1 MRQLGYGN
9 IAKVKYTS
17 KNIEDQQSRLVFL
30 VFVMKLFPFAVQDA
44 RSTVQSQSA
53 WRLHLDSSNSG
64 APGSN
69 RAKAQ
74 LPFKLME
81 FSGSIYC

>member
-1 MRQLGYGN
+1 
-9 IAKVKYTS
+9 
-17 KNIEDQQSRLVFL
+17 
-30 VFVMKLFPFAVQDA
+30 VFVLKLFPFAVQDA

>member
-1 MRQLGYGN
+1 MEILQR
-9 IAKVKYTS
+9 S
-17 KNIEDQQSRLVFL
+17 KSQIYIEDQQSRLVFL

>member
-1 MRQLGYGN
+1 MEILQR
-9 IAKVKYTS
+9 S
-17 KNIEDQQSRLVFL
+17 KSQIYIEDQQSRLVFL
-30 VFVMKLFPFAVQDA
+30 VFVKLFPFAVQDA

-81 FSGSIYC
+81 YSGSI